1 MQRREDVW
9 TEWIAEGYTSA
20 SALLV
25 LPNQCL
31 VWLRSHTT
39 LIGLKTKL
47 LELSHVR
54 LEQVGRVGRV
64 IVLPV
69 R

>member
-1 MQRREDVW
+1 MFRPNGLRRA
-9 TEWIAEGYTSA
+9 IH
-20 SALLV
+20 LPLHCLC